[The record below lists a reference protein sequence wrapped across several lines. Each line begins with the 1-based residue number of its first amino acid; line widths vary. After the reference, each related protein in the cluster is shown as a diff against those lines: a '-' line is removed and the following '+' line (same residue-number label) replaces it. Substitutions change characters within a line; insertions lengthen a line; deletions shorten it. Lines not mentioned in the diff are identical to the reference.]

1 MRDHGASAKAGALL
15 GDAREACQAE
25 SLRSTPAEPDTA
37 GSSLTQLLSSRG
49 ALQSLSLH
57 RPQSPPWGGE
67 PFTHAGC
74 PRWTRGKG
82 SAWSECL
89 RRTQHTQTTYST
101 PGTPDPS
108 QAGIGHPLASDLG
121 ALLDGPRLPCSGGTH
136 RPGGALLDGPWPSC
150 SGGPQTWGALLDGPR
165 PPCSGG
171 PQTWGTLLDGPR
183 LPCSGGTHRPGALS
197 WTGHG
202 HPAQGV
208 HRPGHS
214 PGRAYRPPCSG
225 GAPIPGRSP
234 GRATATLLGR
244 RPQTWANGLRVHA
257 ALKRFTN
264 LWVPR
269 AMCRWSLSVK
279 S

>member
-136 RPGGALLDGPWPSC
+136 RPG
-150 SGGPQTWGALLDGPR
+150 
-165 PPCSGG
+165 
-171 PQTWGTLLDGPR
+171 
-183 LPCSGGTHRPGALS
+183 ALS

-202 HPAQGV
+202 HTARGMPTDL
-208 HRPGHS
+208 
-214 PGRAYRPPCSG
+214 
-225 GAPIPGRSP
+225 GRSP
-234 GRATATLLGR
+234 GRATATLLRGSTDLGTLLDGPTGR
-244 RPQTWANGLRVHA
+244 PARGVPPYLGALLDGPQPPCSGGAHRPGLTGSECT
-257 ALKRFTN
+257 L
-264 LWVPR
+264 L
-269 AMCRWSLSVK
+269 
-279 S
+279 